1 MARISLAVVDD
12 TEIARLNARY
22 LGRHAPTDVLA
33 FPYSVTDDPAHD
45 EELGEVIV
53 SAETAEREARRR
65 HKTFEKELAL
75 YMIHGLLHLLGYDD
89 TSPEK
94 ARAMR
99 RRERELLRMLDLS

>member
-53 SAETAEREARRR
+53 SAQAAQREAHRR
-65 HKTFEKELAL
+65 HKTFEEELAL
-75 YMIHGLLHLLGYDD
+75 YVIHGLLHLLGYDD

-99 RRERELLRMLDLS
+99 RREKELLRMLDLG